1 LTSASTT
8 LPPCRVVR
16 YHAEKP
22 TPFTVVRSSDP
33 GIAFARPSPCIV
45 TPTTYLE
52 KVEKCLIKEEELQ
65 HNVIVKHVC
74 DGSEEIY
81 IYPNEVWSSV
91 KDKYIEPLL
100 SGEAPRNPGLLLI
113 GPPGTG
119 KSSMLHILATSLGLN
134 VVRIDP
140 SSILS
145 EFIGRSEQNL
155 AKIFKA
161 AEDNE
166 PSIIIAD
173 EAEWVLAPRNLS
185 QVTDFALTHVGM
197 MNVVLTKLQSYH
209 RKRSILFAAAT
220 NMPPSHLD
228 QALLRSGRFGKPIFV
243 PLPDVEAAKEYMT
256 IKGIDPKRAEEWARK
271 LVNAGASFA
280 DIAAA
285 TEDLLQG
292 KEPRLEVSKRRG
304 YVRFAP
310 SAVLPREE
318 VEKLL
323 RLLGPH
329 TKLHINAPMVTALP
343 VVASLAYYS
352 GRQLI
357 LVTEERYLD
366 EVAITASMTK
376 SLVVVLTNYVSD
388 HALAYTFLN
397 IEAPIIYVGSRKPN
411 DVPSYPLRISIKKR
425 SVLEAILRFFEIAYN
440 GKDIEKLLS
449 LPDRRF
455 EEVIGYLPCTRK
467 KRLGELL

>member
-1 LTSASTT
+1 MTSASTT

-52 KVEKCLIKEEELQ
+52 KVEKCCIREEELQ

-74 DGSEEIY
+74 DSSEEIY
-81 IYPNEVWSSV
+81 IYPKEVWARV
-91 KDKYIEPLL
+91 RDEYVEPLVA
-100 SGEAPRNPGLLLI
+100 GRAPKNPGLLLV

-119 KSSMLHILATSLGLN
+119 KSSMLNILATSLGLN
-134 VVRIDP
+134 VVRVDP
-140 SSILS
+140 STVLS

-155 AKIFKA
+155 AKVFRA

-166 PSIIIAD
+166 PSIIVAD

-197 MNVVLTKLQSYH
+197 MNVVLTRLQGYH

-228 QALLRSGRFGKPIFV
+228 QALLRSGRFGKPVFV
-243 PLPDVEAAKEYMT
+243 PLPDVEAAKEYMVLR
-256 IKGIDPKRAEEWARK
+256 GVDPRKAEEWARR

-280 DIAAA
+280 DIASA
-285 TEDLLQG
+285 TEDLLRG
-292 KEPRLEVSKRRG
+292 REPRLEVSKRRG

-323 RLLGPH
+323 RLLGPY

-366 EVAITASMTK
+366 EVAITAGMTK

-397 IEAPIIYVGSRKPN
+397 IEAPVIYIGGRKPG
-411 DVPSYPLRISIKKR
+411 DVPSYPLRVSIRKR
-425 SVLEAILRFFEIAYN
+425 SVLEAVLRFFEVEHS
-440 GKDIEKLLS
+440 DRDVERLLT

-455 EEVIGYLPCTRK
+455 EEVLEYLPYAK
-467 KRLGELL
+467 GKRLVELL